1 MQRKNLLIIAIAA
14 AFASIAVIAY
24 INFVPSVNTPQ
35 TLPDDEAMSFNLSA
49 RQQWEL
55 DRLKDP
61 ATGKIPDGIR
71 KKELAFAATLPK
83 ADAFRKNGDI
93 WENMG
98 PWNVGGRTRAIAIDA
113 TNEDILLAG
122 AATGGIWRS
131 EDAGKTWTKT
141 TTNTQTNAITSLAQD
156 TRAGKTNIWYA
167 TTGERLGASAS
178 KTGAFFAGNG
188 FLKSTDGGKSWKALA
203 STAVNTPQFDV
214 DYDLG
219 WTILVNPAITDK
231 DVVFAA
237 IYGGIYRSANGGDT
251 WQRVRGGRFGGNL
264 SEYTDIAVTS
274 TGILYATLDNIG
286 PQKGIWRS
294 DDNGDTWANITPAD
308 FPVIYERMVIGIV
321 PQFENQV
328 YILAH
333 TPGSGQITKD
343 FRGTEEGNSLWKYTY
358 LSGDGTGSGGVWED
372 RSRSIPNSV
381 GEFEPFNAQGGYD
394 YFVRVHPKDTNIV
407 IIGGSSL
414 FRSGD
419 GFKTQNKLQRI
430 GGYALGTRRPD
441 FQIYE
446 NHHPDQHNMVF
457 YPSNPDKVIS
467 THDGGISI
475 TTNVKQDIVQWQ
487 SLNNGYVTTQFYTVA
502 LNESKAGDNVIIGG
516 LQDNGTLFTN
526 KNDAKNPWSLIFSYD
541 GAFCHVANNG
551 NDYYVAKQQAGL
563 YRINLD
569 NNYKRAQSARLD
581 PLGEFNYLFINP
593 WCVNPNDDKQVYL
606 LAGNIVL
613 RCKDIT
619 QIPLDNYLDSSREKG
634 YWDTLSTAPN
644 NAAITAISM
653 AENNSGTLFY
663 GTSGGRVYR
672 VKNAATAN
680 NPTPEDITGTM
691 FPQGNIGNVC
701 VHPDDENK
709 LIVVMTNYSIRSIFY
724 TEDGGQNWTDI
735 SGNLEQN
742 ANGSGNGPSCR
753 WATFIKT
760 GADYGVLV
768 ATSVG
773 LYGTAALDSVNT
785 IWVQQSPNGIGN
797 AICEMIKIRRSD
809 GRVVLATHG
818 AGVYAANITR
828 PYHLTGIEGTEKG
841 ISFKLYPNPATEK
854 ISIDLPANFEGI
866 TNYRIFDTQGKLLID
881 TKGQEKSINLP
892 ISALQAGTYLIRI
905 ENKKGQAAQF
915 FIKQ

>member
-1 MQRKNLLIIAIAA
+1 MQRKKLLIIAIAA
-14 AFASIAVIAY
+14 AFASIAIIAY

-35 TLPDDEAMSFNLSA
+35 TLPDAGAMSFNLSA

-83 ADAFRKNGDI
+83 ADAFRKSGDI

-122 AATGGIWRS
+122 AATGGVWRS

-141 TTNTQTNAITSLAQD
+141 TTNTQTNTITSLTQD

-188 FLKSTDGGKSWKALA
+188 FLKSTDGGKSWNALTA
-203 STAVNTPQFDV
+203 TAVNTPQFDV

-219 WTILVNPAITDK
+219 WNILVNPAITDK

-237 IYGGIYRSANGGDT
+237 IYGGVYRSTNGGDT
-251 WQRVRGGRFGGNL
+251 WQRVRGGRFAGSF
-264 SEYTDIAVTS
+264 SEYTDIAVTT
-274 TGILYATLDNIG
+274 TGILYATLDNVG

-294 DDNGDTWANITPAD
+294 DDNGDTWANITPAG
-308 FPVIYERMVIGIV
+308 FPTTYERMVIGIV

-343 FRGTEEGNSLWKYTY
+343 FQGTEEGNSLWKYTY
-358 LSGDGTGSGGVWED
+358 ISGDGTGSGGVWED
-372 RSRSIPNSV
+372 RSKSIPNGA

-394 YFVRVHPKDTNIV
+394 YYVRVHPKDTNIV

-414 FRSGD
+414 FRSKD
-419 GFKTQNKLQRI
+419 AFRSLNNTQRI
-430 GGYALGTRRPD
+430 GGYAVGTKRPD

-457 YPSNPDKVIS
+457 YPSNPDKAIS

-475 TTNVKQDIVQWQ
+475 TTNIKQDIVQWQ

-526 KNDAKNPWSLIFSYD
+526 KNDAKNPWGLIFSYD

-551 NDYYVAKQQAGL
+551 QDYYVAKQQAGL

-581 PLGEFNYLFINP
+581 PPGQFNYLFINP
-593 WCVNPNDDKQVYL
+593 WCVNPKDDKQIYL
-606 LAGNIVL
+606 LAGNVVL

-619 QIPLDNYLDSSREKG
+619 QIPLDNFLDSSRESG
-634 YWDTLSTAPN
+634 HWDTLFTEPSKN
-644 NAAITAISM
+644 VFSAISM
-653 AENNSGTLFY
+653 AENASGSLFV
-663 GTSGGRVYR
+663 GTSTGKVYR
-672 VKNAATAN
+672 VKNAATAT
-680 NPTPEDITGTM
+680 NPTPENITGVN
-691 FPQGNIGNVC
+691 FPSGNVGNIC

-742 ANGSGNGPSCR
+742 VNGSGNGPSCR

-760 GADYGVLV
+760 GTDYGVLV

-785 IWVQQSPNGIGN
+785 IWVQQSPDGIGN

-809 GRVVLATHG
+809 GRVILATHG

-828 PYHLTGIEGTEKG
+828 PYHLTGIEGTDKT
-841 ISFKLYPNPATEK
+841 FTFNLYPNPATEN
-854 ISIDLPANFEGI
+854 ITIDLPTVFEG
-866 TNYRIFDTQGKLLID
+866 TTHYRIFDVRGKLLFE
-881 TKGQEKSINLP
+881 TKGGEKATTIPVNALP
-892 ISALQAGTYLIRI
+892 AGTYLLRL

-915 FIKQ
+915 FIKR